1 MSKRKQD
8 RFLLL
13 YKGVHDRFERF
24 CRARACGD
32 MPYEDLMN
40 ESLLIAYQ
48 KMDTIQKEG
57 SFLSFLIG
65 ISRRILANS
74 QRKKKA
80 KPAVD
85 ESILNNYADPED
97 VMSRRMD
104 VALLHKALAFLPAE
118 QREALILF
126 EITGFSIKEIA
137 HLITACP
144 NDALVVLSATH
155 NSTNELE
162 EIYKS
167 SNYEKL
173 LSDFFN
179 KHQA

>member
-8 RFLLL
+8 KFLLL
-13 YKGVHDRFERF
+13 YKSVHDRFERF

-48 KMDTIQKEG
+48 KIDTLQKEG

-80 KPAVD
+80 KPAAD
-85 ESILNNYADPED
+85 DSILNNYADPED
-97 VMSRRMD
+97 VMSKRMD

-137 HLITACP
+137 QLQESSESAVKKRLSRGRK
-144 NDALVVLSATH
+144 ALANILKNKLSLKTGG
-155 NSTNELE
+155 TL
-162 EIYKS
+162 
-167 SNYEKL
+167 
-173 LSDFFN
+173 
-179 KHQA
+179 

>member
-40 ESLLIAYQ
+40 ESLMVPYQ

-97 VMSRRMD
+97 VMSKRMD

-137 HLITACP
+137 HLHESSESAVKQRLSRGRK
-144 NDALVVLSATH
+144 ALANILKNKLSLKTGG
-155 NSTNELE
+155 TL
-162 EIYKS
+162 
-167 SNYEKL
+167 
-173 LSDFFN
+173 
-179 KHQA
+179 

>member
-8 RFLLL
+8 KFLLL

-48 KMDTIQKEG
+48 KIDTLQKEG

-97 VMSRRMD
+97 VMSKRMD

-137 HLITACP
+137 QLHESSESAVKQRLSRGRK
-144 NDALVVLSATH
+144 ALANILKNKLSLKTGG
-155 NSTNELE
+155 TL
-162 EIYKS
+162 
-167 SNYEKL
+167 
-173 LSDFFN
+173 
-179 KHQA
+179 

>member
-8 RFLLL
+8 KFLLL
-13 YKGVHDRFERF
+13 YKSVHDRFERF

-85 ESILNNYADPED
+85 DSILSNYADPED

-104 VALLHKALAFLPAE
+104 VALLHKALAFLPPE

-137 HLITACP
+137 QLHESSESAVKQRLSRGRK
-144 NDALVVLSATH
+144 ALANILKNKLSLKTGG
-155 NSTNELE
+155 TL
-162 EIYKS
+162 
-167 SNYEKL
+167 
-173 LSDFFN
+173 
-179 KHQA
+179 